1 MVERAAALVISAVM
15 VFTLLAPAYAA
26 PRFPD
31 IAGHWCEKEVGQ
43 ASDLGFIDG
52 YPDGTMRPDNTVTRA
67 EFLKMVVAA
76 NKFRLGDTRDPN
88 IPFDDVLGHWCLPYL
103 GTGVGKG
110 IVVPTE
116 YPDRKYRPD
125 GPITRDEAAAYVIRS
140 LGLSDVARAKDPNTA
155 PFRDMGTVKG
165 YYLGDVTLC
174 AEIGVLKGY
183 EDGTVRGDRTL
194 TRAEAVVMVLRALS
208 WKGTRP
214 QVSIPLEDYRKVR
227 YAVSGT
233 IQSSVNGGPV
243 TTTPVDQE
251 AIWYYAGT
259 FIKAK
264 SGSYAYESNEDWQL
278 AKDTTTSGLLE
289 PLYSF
294 SSDTAGII
302 PLIAN
307 PPLFGDISENLF
319 ERPLDEHEYGKMEN
333 GVELDGPVTGTIKGP
348 YWQIEGD
355 QYRLCREVK
364 GTWQCNLSNGEKA
377 SGDFSIVAYYDPVK
391 GHVVSA
397 DMLYHG
403 AFERTKTS
411 VSAQIHMVQTQFN
424 ESNEFEVNPF

>member
-1 MVERAAALVISAVM
+1 MLKRVAALVISAAM
-15 VFTLLAPAYAA
+15 VFSLLARACAA

-31 IAGHWCEKEVGQ
+31 IVGHWCEGEVAQ
-43 ASDLGFIDG
+43 AQDLGFIDG
-52 YPDGTMRPDNTVTRA
+52 YPDGTMRPDNKVTRA

-88 IPFDDVLGHWCLPYL
+88 IPFDDVLGHWFLPYL

-110 IVVPTE
+110 IVIPTE
-116 YPDRKYRPD
+116 SPDRKYRPD
-125 GPITRDEAAAYVIRS
+125 NPITRDEAAAYVIRS
-140 LGLSDVARAKDPNTA
+140 LGLSDVARTKDPNTA
-155 PFRDMGTVKG
+155 PFKDMGTVNG

-174 AEIGVLKGY
+174 AEMGILKGY

-214 QVSIPLEDYRKVR
+214 QVSVALDNYRKVQ

-233 IQSSVNGGPV
+233 VQSCVDGGPV
-243 TTTPVDQE
+243 TATPVDQE
-251 AIWYYAGT
+251 AVWYYAKT

-264 SGSYAYESNEDWQL
+264 CGAYTYKSNEDWQL
-278 AKDTTTSGLLE
+278 TKDTTTGGVLE
-289 PLYSF
+289 LFYRF
-294 SSDTAGII
+294 SADTAGII
-302 PLIAN
+302 PLIMA
-307 PPLFGDISENLF
+307 PPLLGDISENLF
-319 ERPLDEHEYGKMEN
+319 ERPLEQPEYGMMEN
-333 GVELDGPVTGTIKGP
+333 GVEYKGVVTGTIKGP

-364 GTWQCNLSNGEKA
+364 GTWQCSLSNGEKA

-403 AFERTKTS
+403 AFEKTKTS
-411 VSAQIHMVQTQFN
+411 VSAQLRLVQTRLT
-424 ESNEFEVNPF
+424 ESDQLEPNPF